1 MTPKKPKFCDL
12 SVPRSPATPRHRVS
26 VGAKPLTPR
35 TPRTLNSPALQKTV
49 YAPAKQLFARSAAP
63 CLLVGRDDE
72 KAELNSLIQKSL
84 DEKKGRC
91 LYVSGP
97 PGTGKSAAV
106 ADVFGKFEPKLNDSK
121 NVRVV
126 NVNCASITNAKDI
139 YGKIV
144 EVLCPNAKA
153 KSPSK
158 SEADILQSLFS
169 SKTKTS
175 VPFYIVA
182 LDEIDHLL
190 SSSEGASPDSPSILS
205 SLFEWSLR
213 PNTRLLL
220 LGIANALD
228 LTDRFLPRLKTKN
241 MKPDLIPFMPYTP
254 PQIASIITY
263 KLRTLLPD
271 ETSAAPDFIPFM
283 QPAAIQLC
291 ARKVASTT
299 GDLRKAFDIV
309 RKTVD
314 LVERETFLKVRK
326 PLEPLSPTKPSPLAE
341 NTNLASR
348 PSARMASPPNT
359 PGQESKGSRANNVP
373 SKPAYT
379 VITAPRATVAHI
391 AKVTASVFSHGTTER
406 LADLNLQQKAVLCAL
421 IATKRREP
429 VEQENINSTSAGV
442 PRTPKK
448 RAAQPT
454 VKRLLAMYTSLCRR
468 ENVLSP
474 LSPSD
479 FRDVI
484 SSLETLGLIGLEN
497 APGTFTPSR
506 SAGRGKHGVKGDE
519 AVVMCLVREKEVL
532 DALEG
537 VGSGALKKLVNGFDH

>member
-1 MTPKKPKFCDL
+1 M
-12 SVPRSPATPRHRVS
+12 
-26 VGAKPLTPR
+26 
-35 TPRTLNSPALQKTV
+35 

-63 CLLVGRDDE
+63 GVLVGRDDE
-72 KAELNSLIQKSL
+72 KSELNSLIQKSL

-106 ADVFGKFEPKLNDSK
+106 ADVFNECDPKLNDSK
-121 NVRVV
+121 NIKVV
-126 NVNCASITNAKDI
+126 NINCASITNARDI
-139 YGKIV
+139 YGKLI
-144 EVLCPNAKA
+144 EVLCPNFKA
-153 KSPSK
+153 KSSSK

-169 SKTKTS
+169 SKAKTN

-182 LDEIDHLL
+182 LDEIDHLI

-228 LTDRFLPRLKTKN
+228 MTDRFLPRLKNKN

-254 PQIASIITY
+254 PQIANIITY

-271 ETSAAPDFIPFM
+271 STSAEPDFIPFM
-283 QPAAIQLC
+283 QPAAVQLC

-314 LVERETFLKVRK
+314 LIERETLLKVRK
-326 PLEPLSPTKPSPLAE
+326 PLEPLSPTKPSPLTQ
-341 NTNLASR
+341 NTNFASR
-348 PSARMASPPNT
+348 PPARMASPPNT
-359 PGQESKGSRANNVP
+359 PGPDSKGPRANLAP
-373 SKPAYT
+373 SKSAYT
-379 VITAPRATVAHI
+379 IITAPRATVAHV

-406 LADLNLQQKAVLCAL
+406 LADLNLQQKAALCAL
-421 IATKRREP
+421 IATKRRDFAG
-429 VEQENINSTSAGV
+429 QENNNFSSAGV

-448 RAAQPT
+448 GAPQPT

-468 ENVLSP
+468 ENALSP

-506 SAGRGKHGVKGDE
+506 SVGRGKPGVKGDE
-519 AVVMCLVREKEVL
+519 AVVMCLVKEKEVL

-537 VGSGALKKLVNGFDH
+537 AGSGALKKLVNGFDQ